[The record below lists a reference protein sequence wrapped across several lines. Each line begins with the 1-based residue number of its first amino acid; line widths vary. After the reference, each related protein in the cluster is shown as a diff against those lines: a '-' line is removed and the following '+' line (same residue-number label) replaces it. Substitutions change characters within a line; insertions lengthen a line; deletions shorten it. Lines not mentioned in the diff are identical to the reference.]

1 MRGAAK
7 CVHSAFALLLVLTGC
22 AGTAD
27 PEQASERFASVR
39 VECTLELGGG
49 LSDCRILSET
59 PPGMGF
65 GEAALAAAGRSRVPA
80 HTDGARQ
87 GAKVQW
93 NIRFRL
99 DEPVA
104 LDLQPPRA

>member
-80 HTDGARQ
+80 HTDGTRQ

-99 DEPVA
+99 AEPTA